1 MNLWV
6 FSFVQS
12 GLDRISKSYPR
23 SQPNTKRQA
32 RNQARTTISSSLT
45 DSSSIKHAFDGSPV
59 FVASLVSVNGYPADR
74 MNRNHLE
81 RCHEMGA
88 EERSKEG
95 ASGYVSMEAEI
106 PEVLYRGMKDFIG
119 VNPNWDQYRLMSS
132 ALAHFLFQNGA
143 EDRAVTERYLDDLF
157 ILRNC

>member
-1 MNLWV
+1 M
-6 FSFVQS
+6 
-12 GLDRISKSYPR
+12 
-23 SQPNTKRQA
+23 
-32 RNQARTTISSSLT
+32 ISSSLT
-45 DSSSIKHAFDGSPV
+45 DSSSTNHTFDAAPV
-59 FVASLVSVNGYPADR
+59 FMAFLVSVNGYLADR

-88 EERSKEG
+88 EKRIEEG
-95 ASGYVSMEAEI
+95 SSAYVSMEAEI
-106 PEVLYRGMKDFIG
+106 PEVLYQGMKDFIG

-157 ILRNC
+157 IRPDC